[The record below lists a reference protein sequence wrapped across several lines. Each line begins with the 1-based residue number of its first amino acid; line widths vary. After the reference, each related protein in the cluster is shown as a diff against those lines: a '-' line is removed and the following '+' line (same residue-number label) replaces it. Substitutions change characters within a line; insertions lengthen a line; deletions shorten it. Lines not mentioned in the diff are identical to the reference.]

1 MGQYFKVVN
10 KTKKEILNPHTFG
23 NGVKLWELV
32 SDGNG
37 VLQGLGLLL
46 AEGHVEYDKNN
57 ELKPSTII
65 GRWHGDSITILGD
78 YAQDKKGDNIYETM
92 IDSNGEL
99 KKSWKDISVE
109 TYKTLLK
116 DTWIGRRKA
125 EWIRMNGTGM
135 MFGSEKEIME
145 ELFIKECT
153 EGNLRQKYDFVEKEQ
168 SEE

>member
-1 MGQYFKVVN
+1 MGQYFKVIN
-10 KTKKEILNPHTFG
+10 QTKKEVLNPHTFG
-23 NGVKLWELV
+23 NGLKLWEFV

-78 YAQDKKGDNIYETM
+78 YARDKKGNNIYDTM
-92 IDSNGEL
+92 LDSKGEL

-116 DTWIGRRKA
+116 DTWIGSRKA
-125 EWIRMNGTGM
+125 EQIRKHGTKFM
-135 MFGSEKEIME
+135 MSDEKKIME
-145 ELFIKECT
+145 ELFPKECV
-153 EGNLRQKYDFVEKEQ
+153 EGDLRQKYDFVEKEQ
-168 SEE
+168 SDE